1 MLIAGFPAGA
11 WGTNCYLVAPACEEC
26 VIIDPGHQAA
36 QGVEEALRKHRLKP
50 VAVVLTHGHIDH
62 VASVVPVCGAHDVPA
77 WIHPEDRYMMSDPE
91 KALGRSIGMPL
102 MGELT
107 VGEPDDVKELTDG
120 SKLTLAGLEFGVSH
134 APGHTK
140 GSVTFGMP
148 EAGDVP
154 PVLFSGDLLFALLRR
169 THRPARRRPRR
180 VAGVAGPC
188 VPAARRLDRGA
199 VRPRPPDDHRPRARR
214 QSVSERLG
222 RGAAPRT
229 VDERRIHVST
239 FQAPKGTYDLTPPR
253 SATFLAV
260 REAISAPLRDSGY
273 GYIETP
279 GFENVE
285 LFARGVGESTDIV
298 TKEMYTLTTKGGD
311 QLALRPEGTA
321 SVLRAALEAN
331 LHKAGNLPVKL
342 WYSGSY
348 YRYERPQAG
357 RYRHFSQVGAEA
369 IGTEDPALD
378 AELII
383 LADQAYRSLGLR
395 RFRILLNSLGD
406 KECRPVYR
414 EALQTFLR
422 DLDLDEETRRRIEIN
437 PLRVLDDKR
446 ADVQKQL
453 TDAPK
458 LRDYLCDACKAYHE
472 EVRALLT
479 AAGVAF
485 EDDEKLVRGLDYY
498 TRTTFEFVHDGLGSQ
513 SAVGGGGRYDGLS
526 EMIGGPELPSV
537 GWALGVDR
545 TVLALEA
552 ESVELDL
559 PATTSVYAVPLGEEA
574 RRVLF
579 GVVTE
584 LRRAGIAADFA
595 FGGRGLK
602 GAMKSA
608 NRSGAR
614 YTLVAGERDLA
625 EGVVQLK
632 DMESGEQSA
641 VPLAEAAAELAKR
654 LG

>member
-1 MLIAGFPAGA
+1 
-11 WGTNCYLVAPACEEC
+11 
-26 VIIDPGHQAA
+26 
-36 QGVEEALRKHRLKP
+36 
-50 VAVVLTHGHIDH
+50 
-62 VASVVPVCGAHDVPA
+62 
-77 WIHPEDRYMMSDPE
+77 MSAF
-91 KALGRSIGMPL
+91 K
-102 MGELT
+102 
-107 VGEPDDVKELTDG
+107 
-120 SKLTLAGLEFGVSH
+120 
-134 APGHTK
+134 
-140 GSVTFGMP
+140 
-148 EAGDVP
+148 
-154 PVLFSGDLLFALLRR
+154 
-169 THRPARRRPRR
+169 
-180 VAGVAGPC
+180 
-188 VPAARRLDRGA
+188 
-199 VRPRPPDDHRPRARR
+199 
-214 QSVSERLG
+214 
-222 RGAAPRT
+222 
-229 VDERRIHVST
+229 
-239 FQAPKGTYDLTPPR
+239 APKGTYDLIPPD
-253 SATFLAV
+253 SATYLAV
-260 REAISAPLRDSGY
+260 REAIAAPLRNSGY
-273 GYIETP
+273 GYVETP

-298 TKEMYTLTTKGGD
+298 TKEMYAFETKGGD

-331 LHKAGNLPVKL
+331 LHKSGNLPVKL

-348 YRYERPQAG
+348 YRYERPQKG

-369 IGTEDPALD
+369 IGAEDPALD

-395 RFRILLNSLGD
+395 DFRILLNSLGD

-414 EALQTFLR
+414 AALQDFLR
-422 DLDLDEETRRRIEIN
+422 GLDLDEDTRRRAEIN

-446 ADVQKQL
+446 ESVQAQL
-453 TDAPK
+453 TGAPL

-472 EVRALLT
+472 EVRDLIT

-485 EDDEKLVRGLDYY
+485 EDDPKLVRGLDYY

-526 EMIGGPELPSV
+526 EMIGGPALPSV

-552 ESVELDL
+552 EGIRLDL

-579 GVVTE
+579 AKITE
-584 LRRAGIAADFA
+584 LRKVGIAADFSY
-595 FGGRGLK
+595 GGKGLK
-602 GAMKSA
+602 GAMKNA

-614 YTLVAGERDLA
+614 YALVAGERDLA

-632 DMESGEQSA
+632 DMESGEQTA
-641 VPLAEAAAELAKR
+641 IGVNEIVAELESR

>member
-1 MLIAGFPAGA
+1 M
-11 WGTNCYLVAPACEEC
+11 
-26 VIIDPGHQAA
+26 
-36 QGVEEALRKHRLKP
+36 
-50 VAVVLTHGHIDH
+50 
-62 VASVVPVCGAHDVPA
+62 
-77 WIHPEDRYMMSDPE
+77 
-91 KALGRSIGMPL
+91 
-102 MGELT
+102 
-107 VGEPDDVKELTDG
+107 
-120 SKLTLAGLEFGVSH
+120 
-134 APGHTK
+134 
-140 GSVTFGMP
+140 
-148 EAGDVP
+148 
-154 PVLFSGDLLFALLRR
+154 
-169 THRPARRRPRR
+169 
-180 VAGVAGPC
+180 
-188 VPAARRLDRGA
+188 
-199 VRPRPPDDHRPRARR
+199 
-214 QSVSERLG
+214 
-222 RGAAPRT
+222 
-229 VDERRIHVST
+229 ST
-239 FQAPKGTYDLTPPR
+239 FQAPKGTYDLLPPD
-253 SATFLAV
+253 SATYLAV
-260 REAISAPLRDSGY
+260 REAISAPLRNSGY

-298 TKEMYTLTTKGGD
+298 TKEMYAFETKGGD
-311 QLALRPEGTA
+311 RLALRPEGTA

-348 YRYERPQAG
+348 YRYERPQKG

-369 IGTEDPALD
+369 IGAEDPALD

-395 RFRILLNSLGD
+395 NFRILLNSLGD

-422 DLDLDEETRRRIEIN
+422 GLDLDEDTLRRADIN

-446 ADVQKQL
+446 PDVQKQL
-453 TDAPK
+453 TDAPL

-472 EVRALLT
+472 QVRELLT
-479 AAGVAF
+479 AEGVAF

-526 EMIGGPELPSV
+526 EMIGGPSLPSV

-552 ESVELDL
+552 EGVALEL
-559 PATTSVYAVPLGEEA
+559 PATTSVFAVPLGDEA

-579 GVVTE
+579 AKVTE
-584 LRRAGIAADFA
+584 LRKAGISADFS
-595 FGGRGLK
+595 FGGKGLK
-602 GAMKSA
+602 GAMKNA

-614 YTLVAGERDLA
+614 FTLVAGERDLA

-632 DMESGEQSA
+632 DMETGEQDA
-641 VPLAEAAAELAKR
+641 VAVDEIVNVLTAK
-654 LG
+654 LK